1 METAGKTPP
10 WLMVPADAPAEGLG
24 WAFILFYFS
33 SHFSLSL
40 SLLKL
45 HQLSLSALSLYHQT
59 LAGSYGHETLLPL
72 PAPKEENGGERG
84 REHRGKEARG
94 RARRPRSPPGPP
106 RRAQPPPPPPPPPP
120 PLRTWCQT
128 FPAPSRLLLPAVC
141 ACVRVC
147 VCVCVCAL
155 GAGKTV
161 PVSGP
166 LPLENAKESL
176 SPQLPLLPPAAR
188 FPPPPPQPSPK
199 PWAAALP
206 CPPLWAPLGLQS
218 AGFCRIGMGDP
229 GARSASC
236 GALTVFGRPLPR
248 R

>member
-1 METAGKTPP
+1 
-10 WLMVPADAPAEGLG
+10 MVPADAPAEGLG

-147 VCVCVCAL
+147 VCVCVRWVRERQCLSQAPSL
-155 GAGKTV
+155 LKMQKSRSH
-161 PVSGP
+161 PS
-166 LPLENAKESL
+166 SL
-176 SPQLPLLPPAAR
+176 S
-188 FPPPPPQPSPK
+188 
-199 PWAAALP
+199 
-206 CPPLWAPLGLQS
+206 CPPLLAFHHHHPNQV
-218 AGFCRIGMGDP
+218 P
-229 GARSASC
+229 NP
-236 GALTVFGRPLPR
+236 GRPRSPALPSGLR
-248 R
+248 